1 MRGKKMN
8 AGQIRLVQESFGKV
22 APIADAAAA
31 LFYGRLFD
39 LDPSLESL
47 FKGDMAEQGRKLM
60 QMLGVAVKSLDRLEQ
75 VLPAVCALGARHA
88 GYGVRERDYDTVG
101 RALIWT
107 LRKGLGEDF
116 TPEVEAAWVE
126 VYAALAGVMKSA
138 QAEAAR
144 SEAVA
149 LTL

>member
-1 MRGKKMN
+1 MN
-8 AGQIRLVQESFGKV
+8 REQIRLVQENFEKV
-22 APIADAAAA
+22 VPIADAAAT

-39 LDPSLESL
+39 LDPALESL
-47 FKGDMAEQGRKLM
+47 FKGDIVEQGRKLM
-60 QMLGVAVKSLDRLEQ
+60 QMIGVAVKSLDRLEQ

-107 LRKGLGEDF
+107 LRKGLGDDF
-116 TPEVEAAWVE
+116 TAEIEAAWAE
-126 VYAALAGVMKSA
+126 TYTALAGVMKRA

-144 SEAVA
+144 SEEVA
-149 LTL
+149 LTR